1 MASEMTAI
9 NHQLAILK
17 ERFVERTRTQLREL
31 SNCLPHWQQ
40 GSLTLAEL
48 IELQQLLHRI
58 AGSAGTFGYTRLGLY
73 AGRIEQQVNDFLSQQ
88 ASTSISATSFIID
101 ELIQQL
107 LQLTHYLEDNATLEP
122 PLPLAPLAQEYN
134 SQLLIVG
141 EPLKALATSLN
152 HYGFEARYVS
162 NLDNLD
168 ATPISLIIAPSEL
181 IADIAVWNKKR
192 ADLYQHKA
200 AYIIAVGEEG
210 DFNARYRL
218 AKLGASGLFTLPIN
232 IASLVERIEQLSP
245 KHQVAQPSKVLLIDD
260 DETLAEHYRLVLSK
274 TGIKV
279 RVMTQPHHLLETLVE
294 FRPDIVLMDVDM
306 GDYSGVTLAR
316 MIRFEAEW
324 LSLPIIYLS
333 SEQDRDQQLSA
344 LAQGADEF
352 ITKPI
357 SDPQLIRTVHILC
370 YRARQLSKLV
380 SCDGLTG
387 LLNHSYIKQAL
398 THEHSRVKRLGH
410 STTVAILDLDHFK
423 KINDKHG
430 HSVGDQV
437 IKALANLLQQRLR
450 QTDPLGRYGGE
461 EFVAILTE
469 CDLASAKIK
478 LEEICQLFAG
488 LIFNSEHGDFSVTV
502 SVGLAEINHF
512 MYAEQALNAADRAL
526 YQRKRLG
533 RNGVSC
539 FTPPDTVLQEQ
550 DKH

>member
-1 MASEMTAI
+1 M
-9 NHQLAILK
+9 
-17 ERFVERTRTQLREL
+17 
-31 SNCLPHWQQ
+31 
-40 GSLTLAEL
+40 
-48 IELQQLLHRI
+48 
-58 AGSAGTFGYTRLGLY
+58 
-73 AGRIEQQVNDFLSQQ
+73 
-88 ASTSISATSFIID
+88 
-101 ELIQQL
+101 
-107 LQLTHYLEDNATLEP
+107 
-122 PLPLAPLAQEYN
+122 
-134 SQLLIVG
+134 
-141 EPLKALATSLN
+141 
-152 HYGFEARYVS
+152 
-162 NLDNLD
+162 
-168 ATPISLIIAPSEL
+168 
-181 IADIAVWNKKR
+181 WNKKR

>member
-1 MASEMTAI
+1 
-9 NHQLAILK
+9 
-17 ERFVERTRTQLREL
+17 
-31 SNCLPHWQQ
+31 
-40 GSLTLAEL
+40 
-48 IELQQLLHRI
+48 
-58 AGSAGTFGYTRLGLY
+58 
-73 AGRIEQQVNDFLSQQ
+73 
-88 ASTSISATSFIID
+88 
-101 ELIQQL
+101 
-107 LQLTHYLEDNATLEP
+107 
-122 PLPLAPLAQEYN
+122 
-134 SQLLIVG
+134 
-141 EPLKALATSLN
+141 
-152 HYGFEARYVS
+152 
-162 NLDNLD
+162 
-168 ATPISLIIAPSEL
+168 
-181 IADIAVWNKKR
+181 
-192 ADLYQHKA
+192 
-200 AYIIAVGEEG
+200 
-210 DFNARYRL
+210 
-218 AKLGASGLFTLPIN
+218 
-232 IASLVERIEQLSP
+232 
-245 KHQVAQPSKVLLIDD
+245 
-260 DETLAEHYRLVLSK
+260 
-274 TGIKV
+274 
-279 RVMTQPHHLLETLVE
+279 
-294 FRPDIVLMDVDM
+294 
-306 GDYSGVTLAR
+306 
-316 MIRFEAEW
+316 
-324 LSLPIIYLS
+324 
-333 SEQDRDQQLSA
+333 

-550 DKH
+550 DKN